1 MKETFRKNIANY
13 ITIIRIVCVF
23 ILLALP
29 VFSNAFFILY
39 FIAGVSDVLDGFL
52 ARKLKIQSE
61 FGARLD
67 SFADISLLAV
77 CLIKTMPY
85 LLSTVR
91 PILWVALGI
100 ILVIKVIS
108 IAGIIAK
115 TGSFGLL
122 HTFFAK
128 FNGVLLFLA
137 LFLIPVSDINILG
150 TVLIIFCGIGAI
162 EEVIYVACFDKLNL
176 DTKGLVFEII
186 KK

>member
-1 MKETFRKNIANY
+1 
-13 ITIIRIVCVF
+13 
-23 ILLALP
+23 
-29 VFSNAFFILY
+29 
-39 FIAGVSDVLDGFL
+39 
-52 ARKLKIQSE
+52 
-61 FGARLD
+61 
-67 SFADISLLAV
+67 
-77 CLIKTMPY
+77 MPY

-100 ILVIKVIS
+100 ILVIKVTS

-115 TGSFGLL
+115 TGTFGLL

-128 FNGVLLFLA
+128 FNGVLLFIA
-137 LFLIPVSDINILG
+137 IFLIPVSDINILG

-186 KK
+186 KKKYLKKSKNSNKKDELLFIFFCYYCYFYGLNKL